1 MKQYPLIGI
10 SIIGVVILILAS
22 LTNVVGYQSVQ
33 SSNKQTINEAINQ
46 RELLFQTIVDIAN
59 NKEIQRIILKS
70 QMSRGIFLGSEIP
83 VITKNQLKRMY
94 FFGLIL
100 SKFISKTRIQSWINT
115 YHLITP
121 DIQQEITA
129 VIERD
134 PKVQDEITQLANSDC
149 GCETSE
155 WGFPVI
161 CTTLLI
167 MMGIVLFFWGLLVLL
182 LSPPPSAIDEL
193 LDLLVLMLG
202 PLPVLYQRFNCPV
215 PQGNDFPVASDFSP
229 AEGEQNVSLSL
240 SELSFRLTDHEGD
253 LMSYKV
259 STRPDIGGG
268 SGTLVG
274 NGTYTIPIHGLQNGT
289 TYLWLVLVYQGKPTG
304 TPVGRERAFTTET
317 LFPIIRNPAPAQN
330 AEFVPLTTSNVSF
343 DLTDYQGDLMNW
355 TVETQPDIGSGAGT
369 GVGNGQYSIP
379 ISGLEYFTTYTW
391 FVNATDGRYWGN
403 KTFTFWT
410 TTEKTLVLEPTDDA
424 TISEVS
430 PNSNAGTSD
439 PIDIRSH
446 ISISWLELDGLI
458 KYNISTLPS
467 NVTIQYAS
475 LQLYYFHSSDGNPG
489 GHQVNAYKVTSD
501 WDEGTVTWNT
511 QPSNDPEPSSL
522 AIVPST
528 LNTWFFWNLTGD
540 IQLFYLGG
548 APNYGWRVV
557 DTSGSQECSC
567 YHSKEYSEYHP
578 LLIIGYK

>member
-1 MKQYPLIGI
+1 MKKWFVIGI
-10 SIIGVVILILAS
+10 SIIAAIILTLTS
-22 LTNVVGYQSVQ
+22 LTNVIGYQTVHTTYQ
-33 SSNKQTINEAINQ
+33 QTKKETVNQ
-46 RELLFQTIVDIAN
+46 RELLFQTICDIAN

-70 QMSRGIFLGSEIP
+70 QISRGIFPESKIP

-94 FFGLIL
+94 FIGLIL

-115 YHLITP
+115 HHLITP
-121 DIQQEITA
+121 DIQQELTA
-129 VIERD
+129 VIEKD
-134 PKVQDEITQLANSDC
+134 PIVQNEITQLVNSDC
-149 GCETSE
+149 GCEKTE
-155 WGFPVI
+155 WGFPII

-167 MMGIVLFFWGLLVLL
+167 MTGVVLFFWLLLVLL

-202 PLPVLYQRFNCPV
+202 PLPTLYQRFNCPV

-317 LFPIIRNPAPAQN
+317 LYPIIRNPSPGQN
-330 AEFVPLTTSNVSF
+330 AQFVPITTSNVSF

-369 GVGNGQYSIP
+369 GVGNGRYSIP

-391 FVNATDGRYWGN
+391 FVNTTDGRYWGN

-430 PNSNAGTSD
+430 PNSNAGTSET
-439 PIDIRSH
+439 ITIRSH
-446 ISISWLELDGLI
+446 LSGTWLELDGLM
-458 KYNISTLPS
+458 KFNLSTLPP
-467 NVTIQYAS
+467 NATIQYAS
-475 LQLYYFHSSDGNPG
+475 LQMFYYHNLDGNPS
-489 GHQVNAYKVTSD
+489 GHQVNAYRITSD
-501 WDEGTVTWNT
+501 WTEETVTWNT
-511 QPSNDPEPSSL
+511 RLPYNTTSSSFI
-522 AIVPST
+522 IVPST
-528 LNTWFFWNLTGD
+528 INTWVFWNLTGD
-540 IQLFYLGG
+540 VQLFYDGG
-548 APNYGWRVV
+548 APNYGWRMM
-557 DTSGSQECSC
+557 DMSGSQECSD
-567 YHSKEYSEYHP
+567 YYSKEYTDYHP
-578 LLIIGYK
+578 LLTIGYE

>member
-1 MKQYPLIGI
+1 MKKWFVIGI
-10 SIIGVVILILAS
+10 SIIAAILLTLTS
-22 LTNVVGYQSVQ
+22 LTNVIGYQTVHTTYQ
-33 SSNKQTINEAINQ
+33 QTKKETVNQ
-46 RELLFQTIVDIAN
+46 RELLFQTICDIAN
-59 NKEIQRIILKS
+59 NIQRIILKY
-70 QMSRGIFLGSEIP
+70 QMSRGIFPESKIP

-94 FFGLIL
+94 FIGVIL
-100 SKFISKTRIQSWINT
+100 SKFLSKTRIQSWINT
-115 YHLITP
+115 HHLITP

-129 VIERD
+129 VIEKD
-134 PKVQDEITQLANSDC
+134 PIVQNEITQLVNSDC
-149 GCETSE
+149 GCEKSE
-155 WGFPVI
+155 WGFPII

-167 MMGIVLFFWGLLVLL
+167 MTGVVLFFWLLLVLL

-202 PLPVLYQRFNCPV
+202 PLPTLYQRFNCPV
-215 PQGNDFPVASDFSP
+215 PEGNDFPVASDFSP

-317 LFPIIRNPAPAQN
+317 LFPIIRNPSPAQN
-330 AEFVPLTTSNVSF
+330 AEFVPINTSNVSF
-343 DLTDYQGDLMNW
+343 DLTDYQDDLMNW

-369 GVGNGQYSIP
+369 NVTNGRFTVP

-430 PNSNAGTSD
+430 PNSNAGTSET
-439 PIDIRSH
+439 ITIRSH
-446 ISISWLELDGLI
+446 LSGTWLELDGLM
-458 KYNISTLPS
+458 KFNLSALPS
-467 NVTIQYAS
+467 NATIQYAS
-475 LQLYYFHSSDGNPG
+475 LQMYYYHSLDGNPS
-489 GHQVNAYKVTSD
+489 GHQVNAYRITSD
-501 WDEGTVTWNT
+501 WTEETVTWNT
-511 QPSNDPEPSSL
+511 RPPYNTTSSSFI
-522 AIVPST
+522 IVPST
-528 LNTWFFWNLTGD
+528 INTWVFWNLTGD
-540 IQLFYLGG
+540 VQLFYNSG
-548 APNYGWRVV
+548 APNYGWRMM
-557 DTSGSQECSC
+557 DMSGSQECSD
-567 YHSKEYSEYHP
+567 YYSKEYTDYHP

>member
-1 MKQYPLIGI
+1 MKKWFVIGI
-10 SIIGVVILILAS
+10 SIIAAIFLTLAS
-22 LTNVVGYQSVQ
+22 LTNVIGYQTVHTTYQ
-33 SSNKQTINEAINQ
+33 QTKKETVNQ
-46 RELLFQTIVDIAN
+46 RELLFQTICDIAN
-59 NKEIQRIILKS
+59 NKEIQRIILKY
-70 QMSRGIFLGSEIP
+70 QMSRGIFPESKIP

-94 FFGLIL
+94 FIGLLL
-100 SKFISKTRIQSWINT
+100 SKVISKSRIQSMIRTHQLIN
-115 YHLITP
+115 P
-121 DIQQEITA
+121 DIQQEINA
-129 VIERD
+129 IIE
-134 PKVQDEITQLANSDC
+134 KNAIIKEEITQLVNSDC
-149 GCETSE
+149 GCEKAE
-155 WGFPVI
+155 WVFPII
-161 CTTLLI
+161 CTTLLV
-167 MMGIVLFFWGLLVLL
+167 MMVLVFIPWLL
-182 LSPPPSAIDEL
+182 LMVFLMIPPSALDEM
-193 LDLLVLMLG
+193 LDLLALFLE
-202 PLPVLYQRFNCPV
+202 PLLVLYQRFNCPI
-215 PQGNDFPVASDFSP
+215 PEGNDFPVASDFSP

-317 LFPIIRNPAPAQN
+317 LFPIIRNPSPGQN
-330 AEFVPLTTSNVSF
+330 AEFVPISTSNLSF

-355 TVETQPDIGSGAGT
+355 TVETQPDIGSGT
-369 GVGNGQYSIP
+369 GASVGNGRYTIP
-379 ISGLEYFTTYTW
+379 ISDLDYFTTYTW
-391 FVNATDGRYWGN
+391 FVNVTDGRYWAK

-410 TTEKTLVLEPTDDA
+410 TTENTLVLEPTDDA

-467 NVTIQYAS
+467 NATIQYAS

-528 LNTWFFWNLTGD
+528 LNTWVFWNLTGD

-548 APNYGWRVV
+548 APNYGWRMV